1 MHTGNRKTMRRGL
14 VETEFGYIH
23 YRHTGDHHAQAI
35 VLSHINQQSS
45 ALMIELLEKL
55 GRTLHAVAIDY
66 PSCGMSDHV
75 AEQPAIHDYATV
87 IIRVLDALK
96 IDKAS
101 TLGEAGGAFVSADL
115 AATYP
120 DRVQNAIL
128 VNCPSYGNEDTK
140 HRAHTPLK
148 TGLRPDDASGFP
160 MTRTLEFVLQQDP
173 GHAPLHPTQSWMD
186 RINVAAIE
194 AGRHRWQV
202 LDAIHAYDLPTNLKK
217 IRCPTLLMM
226 GEHFHYV
233 QDMPTLQSYLANSAG
248 AVIQG
253 GRFCMT
259 WEHAGEITERTL
271 KFINKSST

>member
-1 MHTGNRKTMRRGL
+1 MRRGL

-128 VNCPSYGNEDTK
+128 VNCPYYGNEDTK

-194 AGRHRWQV
+194 ADQSQKDPLPYFADDGRTFSLRTGHANTTV
-202 LDAIHAYDLPTNLKK
+202 LSGKFRRCGDPGRAILHD
-217 IRCPTLLMM
+217 M
-226 GEHFHYV
+226 GACRRNY
-233 QDMPTLQSYLANSAG
+233 
-248 AVIQG
+248 
-253 GRFCMT
+253 
-259 WEHAGEITERTL
+259 RTD
-271 KFINKSST
+271 IEVYQ